1 MNKRLVCLF
10 AVFCLFLSA
19 CAPAAQ
25 GTERFT
31 VIATLFPQYDFARQ
45 IAGDKAEVRLLL
57 PPGVE
62 SHAFEPTPSDI
73 VAINEADV
81 FIYTGEY
88 MEPWAARIAESIE
101 GDVLVSDVS
110 EGIEPDPE
118 EHDDAV
124 GETHAVP
131 YDPHIWTD
139 PVRAE
144 AMARNVEKALC
155 EADPE
160 NAEYYRANADAY
172 ARELEALDN
181 DLSQAVK
188 TSAGKKIWFGGRF
201 AMNYFANRY
210 GLECEAAFD
219 SCSAES
225 EPSAQR
231 VAAMIDGMRAE
242 GAPVIFYEELA
253 DPKIARTI
261 SEATGA
267 EMLLL
272 HSCHNLSEK
281 EMASGETYIT
291 LMRQNLEN
299 LKKALG

>member
-1 MNKRLVCLF
+1 
-10 AVFCLFLSA
+10 
-19 CAPAAQ
+19 
-25 GTERFT
+25 
-31 VIATLFPQYDFARQ
+31 
-45 IAGDKAEVRLLL
+45 
-57 PPGVE
+57 VE

-88 MEPWAARIAESIE
+88 MEPWAARIAESLE
-101 GDVLVSDVS
+101 GDALVSDVS
-110 EGIEPDPE
+110 KGIELDSE
-118 EHDDAV
+118 EHDDAG
-124 GETHAVP
+124 GEARAVP

-172 ARELEALDN
+172 IKELEALDS
-181 DLSQAVK
+181 DLAQTVK
-188 TSAGKKIWFGGRF
+188 NSAGKKIWFGGRF
-201 AMNYFANRY
+201 AMNYFAERY
-210 GLECEAAFD
+210 GIECEAAFD

-231 VAAMIDGMRAE
+231 IATMIDGMRAE

-281 EMASGETYIT
+281 EMSSGETYIT

>member
-1 MNKRLVCLF
+1 
-10 AVFCLFLSA
+10 
-19 CAPAAQ
+19 
-25 GTERFT
+25 
-31 VIATLFPQYDFARQ
+31 
-45 IAGDKAEVRLLL
+45 
-57 PPGVE
+57 
-62 SHAFEPTPSDI
+62 
-73 VAINEADV
+73 
-81 FIYTGEY
+81 
-88 MEPWAARIAESIE
+88 MEPWAHKIAESIE
-101 GDVLVSDVS
+101 GDVLVADVS
-110 EGIEPDPE
+110 LGIELDAE
-118 EHDDAV
+118 EHEGT
-124 GETHAVP
+124 GEDVHAVP

-139 PVRAE
+139 PARAK

-172 ARELEALDN
+172 IKELEALDS
-181 DLSQAVK
+181 DLAQTVK
-188 TSAGKKIWFGGRF
+188 NSAGKKIWFGGRF
-201 AMNYFANRY
+201 AMNYFAERY
-210 GLECEAAFD
+210 GIKCEAAFD

-231 VAAMIDGMRAE
+231 IASMIDGMRAE

-281 EMASGETYIT
+281 EMSSGETYIT